1 MLQFTSM
8 KLNVLLAAGFLLFS
22 LQSFSQNL
30 DSAKAAD
37 NAPKIKHLS
46 GSVSVTHNGISL
58 VPTFSLG
65 KPAAIFLLS
74 AGGKR
79 LTFEPDFRF
88 ALEGK
93 PWSFLFWWRYKAMNT
108 GKFRLT
114 VGAHPAINFRTM
126 RLPVNGDSVNV
137 IVARR
142 FLAGEVAPN
151 YLLSKNWSVG
161 IYYLF
166 SEGFDVNVPK
176 LSHFLTVN
184 TNISNIH
191 LPGKLVMRLTPQF
204 YYLKQ
209 DARDGFYFTSS
220 FSLAKTNFPISVSAI
235 INKTIN
241 SNILGNKDFVWN
253 TSLVYSFN
261 KNYVRRK

>member
-1 MLQFTSM
+1 MQKIT
-8 KLNVLLAAGFLLFS
+8 VLLVFVLL
-22 LQSFSQNL
+22 LPGQYSFAQKK
-30 DSAKAAD
+30 DSTKS
-37 NAPKIKHLS
+37 ISHFS
-46 GSVSVTHNGISL
+46 GSISVTHNGISL

-74 AGGKR
+74 VGNGR
-79 LTFEPDFRF
+79 LTFEPDLRF

-93 PWSFLFWWRYKAMNT
+93 PWSFLFWWRYKAVQSA
-108 GKFRLT
+108 KFRLT

-126 RLPVNGDSVNV
+126 RLPVNGDSANV

-161 IYYLF
+161 LYYLF
-166 SEGFDVNVPK
+166 SAGFDVNVPK
-176 LSHFLTVN
+176 YSHFLTVN
-184 TNISNIH
+184 SNISGIR
-191 LPGKLVMRLTPQF
+191 LPGKLLMKLTPQF

-220 FSLAKTNFPISVSAI
+220 MTLVKNNFPFSVSAI
-235 INKTIN
+235 INKTIR
-241 SNILGNKDFVWN
+241 SNILSNKDFVWN

-261 KNYVRRK
+261 KNYVRTK